1 MKWGLRRWWGCTSHK
16 NIFNADKWEEKAGVV
31 SISDK
36 TSCELTFWRPR
47 HSTFYF
53 KYLCTP
59 DLEHLPQP
67 LARIQYKAWGSE
79 VHFVDWAGAVTFFF
93 HLFIYLEITN
103 TQHSLQNIKVLV
115 NSTLYTGHYEP
126 SWSLDLNIFPTSH
139 KVSEKDEHLLW
150 KNFVLSK
157 YQLFST
163 DLSQ

>member
-16 NIFNADKWEEKAGVV
+16 NIFNADEWEEKAGVV
-31 SISDK
+31 SNSDK

-93 HLFIYLEITN
+93 IYLFIWKSQILNI
-103 TQHSLQNIKVLV
+103 HSRILKYWSTVLHIQV
-115 NSTLYTGHYEP
+115 IMSL
-126 SWSLDLNIFPTSH
+126 LDL
-139 KVSEKDEHLLW
+139 
-150 KNFVLSK
+150 
-157 YQLFST
+157 
-163 DLSQ
+163 